1 MFETLFSYTN
11 VVTRHRQGPQADA
24 RERFLLHC
32 AEQGLARATLAQMA
46 SELLVVARRLHVD
59 RRRVSIREIEVTAD
73 RWACYQKRRKR
84 ARTTDWSRQRFIATA
99 TSWLRFMDRLEA
111 TKVKRRSFA
120 SQLEQFVAFMRDERG
135 LAEVTIHNRCWQLR
149 TFFDSLPSRKRSLS
163 SLSLEEIDTY
173 LARKGNHGWSRVSVS
188 SAVDA
193 LRSFFLYA
201 EHQQWC
207 AVGFAEG
214 ISAPRM
220 FRQEGLPRGPVWEA
234 VQRLIATTG
243 ESDVARDIRDHAILM
258 FLAIYGLRSGE
269 VAHLLL
275 EDIDWEHEI
284 IRVTRPKQRRIQTY
298 PLTYAVGEAVL
309 RYLRDVR
316 PSCPR
321 RELFLTLKAPLRP
334 LSPSG
339 MYHVVKSR
347 LDLLCWHG
355 PGHGPHC
362 LRHAC
367 ACHLVA
373 SGFSLK
379 QIGDHLGHR
388 SAYATRIYT
397 KTDLGG
403 LRQVAEFD
411 LRGLL

>member
-1 MFETLFSYTN
+1 MFETLFSYPK
-11 VVTRHRQGPQADA
+11 VVARHRHGPQADA

-32 AEQGLARATLAQMA
+32 AEQGLSRATLAYLA
-46 SELLVVARRLHVD
+46 SELLVVAQRLHMG
-59 RRRVSIREIEVTAD
+59 RRQVSAQEIEAAAD
-73 RWACYQKRRKR
+73 RWARHQTRHKR
-84 ARTTDWSRQRFIATA
+84 ARTSKWSRQRFIATA
-99 TSWLRFMDRLEA
+99 ASWLRFIGRMKLS
-111 TKVKRRSFA
+111 THKTGPFA
-120 SQLEQFVAFMRDERG
+120 DEMEQFVAFMRDERG
-135 LAEVTIHNRCWQLR
+135 LAAATIRHRCWHLA
-149 TFFDSLPSRKRSLS
+149 TFLDSLPSHKRSLN

-173 LARKGNHGWSRVSVS
+173 LARKGDHGWSRVSVS

-193 LRSFFLYA
+193 LHSFFLYA

-207 AVGFAEG
+207 SGGLAEG

-243 ESDVARDIRDHAILM
+243 ESDLARDIRDHAILM

-269 VAHLLL
+269 VPHLLL

-298 PLTYAVGEAVL
+298 PLTYAVGEAIL

-347 LDLLCWHG
+347 LDLLCWQG

-379 QIGDHLGHR
+379 KIGDHLGHP
-388 SAYATRIYT
+388 SAYATRIYA

>member
-1 MFETLFSYTN
+1 MFEILFSYPK
-11 VVTRHRQGPQADA
+11 VVARHRNGPQANA

-32 AEQGLARATLAQMA
+32 AEQGLSRPTLAHLA
-46 SELLVVARRLHVD
+46 SELLIVAQGLHMGK
-59 RRRVSIREIEVTAD
+59 RQISAQEIGVAAD
-73 RWACYQKRRKR
+73 HWARHQKRHKR
-84 ARTTDWSRQRFIATA
+84 ARTGNWSRRWFISTA
-99 TSWLRFMDRLEA
+99 TSWLRFIGRMKLS
-111 TKVKRRSFA
+111 TNKTGPFA
-120 SQLEQFVAFMRDERG
+120 DEMEQFVAFMRDERG
-135 LAEVTIHNRCWQLR
+135 LAAATIRNRCWHLAA
-149 TFFDSLPSRKRSLS
+149 FFDSLPSHKRSLS
-163 SLSLEEIDTY
+163 RISLEEIDTY
-173 LARKGNHGWSRVSVS
+173 LARHGEHGWCRVSVS
-188 SAVDA
+188 SAADA
-193 LRSFFLYA
+193 LRNFFLYA

-207 AVGFAEG
+207 SAGFAEG
-214 ISAPRM
+214 ISAPRI

-243 ESDVARDIRDHAILM
+243 DSDAARDIRDHAILM

-298 PLTYAVGEAVL
+298 PLTYAVGEAIL

-339 MYHVVKSR
+339 MYYIVKSR
-347 LDLLCWHG
+347 LDLLRWQG
-355 PGHGPHC
+355 PGLGPHC

-367 ACHLVA
+367 ARHLVA

-388 SAYATRIYT
+388 SAYATRIYA